1 MKFLNEFNKRKIK
14 VWEDFY
20 INYELM
26 LTILEPLRNQY
37 KENKKLVYLKQK
49 KNEGFSE
56 NLDNQP
62 LLDQFTF
69 DNKINLPKIQYILN
83 EQMTLEIKKVD
94 HFYTENINNNIRP
107 RLNSIYEQI
116 NYSKNIKEF
125 KIYSD
130 NFEMALKELYK
141 EVNLLSDFFET
152 NELAKNKLISK
163 YEKYIKNFEIENSEN
178 DVVTFITNFYKNN
191 TELHLARQTFLDINE
206 EIQKIF
212 MNNFSDKYKGNT
224 YSILKDYIKINK
236 MTESQGFYLGFF
248 IGLLFFLI
256 FTIFVMAYHFD
267 FDIDNDPDFKSIF
280 PMFRGFFIVCL
291 YWWILGLDVH
301 FWNKAHISYKVIF
314 KFDNHF
320 STSLEIYKRA
330 SIFTFILLIAI
341 LFYLIKRANINFLFG
356 ILNPAPAHIFPL
368 ICWICFFI
376 YMFCPFKIF
385 NYQGRKFLFD
395 LTGES
400 IASFLMKT
408 DFRHVWFID
417 QLTTFIAPIRDMEYT
432 LCYYAYYNAPQNIID
447 QYCNKT
453 RGVYLFIAYFP
464 NIIRILQCCKQ
475 IFDSGKSYP
484 QNWNIGK
491 YTMNIIVAS
500 LSFFWPSYPSLHIV
514 WLLATFISSC
524 YSFYWDIKFDFGLLK
539 KGKGYPLREKL
550 MYKNKLFYYFASFF
564 DFFLRFLWLLTLSPE
579 VINSL
584 FRPETLSITLNSL
597 EIIRR
602 GVWNIIRLENKHLE
616 ISKEFKVTN
625 EIDLPYIKVN
635 GKFVNNETN
644 LLNIMS
650 LNREDKIKYEID
662 KILFNNNN
670 KMTYSNNNNN
680 KKGKM
685 VEELNEYLQ
694 TYINSTEE
702 NMADE
707 NKKETMKL
715 KLSRKL

>member
-1 MKFLNEFNKRKIK
+1 
-14 VWEDFY
+14 
-20 INYELM
+20 M

-49 KNEGFSE
+49 QNEKFSE
-56 NLDNQP
+56 NLDSQP
-62 LLDQFTF
+62 LLNQFTF

-116 NYSKNIKEF
+116 NYSKNIKQF

-163 YEKYIKNFEIENSEN
+163 YEKYIKNFEIDNSEN

-256 FTIFVMAYHFD
+256 LTIFVMAYHFD

-330 SIFTFILLIAI
+330 AIFTFILLIAI

-432 LCYYAYYNAPQNIID
+432 LCYYAYYDAPLWAKIE
-447 QYCNKT
+447 YCRKT
-453 RGVYLFIAYFP
+453 RGVYFFIAFIP
-464 NIIRILQCCKQ
+464 NFLRILQ
-475 IFDSGKSYP
+475 
-484 QNWNIGK
+484 NIK
-491 YTMNIIVAS
+491 EIHDTKKLFPKFFSIINYTLSISVAL
-500 LSFFWPSYPSLHIV
+500 LSFLWPQYPSLHIF
-514 WLLATFISSC
+514 WLIFTFISSC
-524 YSFYWDIKFDFGLLK
+524 GSFAWDIVIDFGFLE
-539 KGKGYPLREKL
+539 KGKNYPLRDKL
-550 MYKNKLFYYFASFF
+550 YYKPIIIYYLIALY
-564 DFFLRFLWLLTLSPE
+564 DFVLRFFWLLTISPE
-579 VINSL
+579 VLGS
-584 FRPETLSITLNSL
+584 FVRPETLSIILNSL
-597 EIIRR
+597 EITRR
-602 GVWNIIRLENKHLE
+602 ACWNVLKVENKHID
-616 ISKEFKVTN
+616 ISKEFKVSN
-625 EIDLPYIKVN
+625 DVELPFVKVN
-635 GKFVNNETN
+635 GKYVNNESN
-644 LLNIMS
+644 LLNIMKM
-650 LNREDKIKYEID
+650 NRQEKIQVEIEKVLQENKQNSRIKYMSRNLSDLKEA
-662 KILFNNNN
+662 
-670 KMTYSNNNNN
+670 
-680 KKGKM
+680 KGK
-685 VEELNEYLQ
+685 VNKELNEYL
-694 TYINSTEE
+694 E
-702 NMADE
+702 NYRR
-707 NKKETMKL
+707 NTGVNVGTTRNL
-715 KLSRKL
+715 KQLTRKY